1 MAMKRATFTEPSEN
15 QDSNVLQPPREQQE
29 TFMELILSW
38 TSSHIKG
45 RDPRS
50 HWLLDPSGHPRG
62 AQPQAIVKRL
72 LWCLPPSPAPLK
84 PKLQASG
91 PV

>member
-1 MAMKRATFTEPSEN
+1 
-15 QDSNVLQPPREQQE
+15 
-29 TFMELILSW
+29 MELILSW

-50 HWLLDPSGHPRG
+50 HWLLDVRMTSLHPRGHPQG
-62 AQPQAIVKRL
+62 AQPQDIVKRL
-72 LWCLPPSPAPLK
+72 LWCLPLSLVPLK
-84 PKLQASG
+84 PKLQARG